1 MRRAIVA
8 CGVAFVLLGAA
19 DTAEPPRTAEAQA
32 KLDKYLGG
40 RVAGERRTCLP
51 VSKTNA
57 PIGID
62 DHTLLF
68 RDGPRIWRNDVTRS
82 FECGSLNKQSTV
94 VSESTAGRLCNG
106 DKFVFSNGATAAACE
121 LGDFVLYQK
130 P

>member
-1 MRRAIVA
+1 MRRLVLA
-8 CGVAFVLLGAA
+8 CAVAFILSAAA
-19 DTAEPPRTAEAQA
+19 DSSEPPRTPQAQA
-32 KLDKYLGG
+32 KLDKYLAG

-51 VSKTNA
+51 VSKTTS

-94 VSESTAGRLCNG
+94 VSESSADRLCNG
-106 DKFVFSNGATAAACE
+106 DKFVFSNGSTDAACE
-121 LGDFVLYQK
+121 LGDFVLYQR